1 MRNLKFTLIVPLAL
15 AVVLNCTN
23 ATAVTQVKKTTTKT
37 AVKTTKT
44 TKTATVKK
52 TVVAQPIPYE
62 TVEKK
67 PLYIGGDS
75 ALNAFISKNVQY
87 PAEAKKN
94 KEQGQVVVQFTI
106 DDKGVVKDSK
116 VLTSVSASL
125 DAEALRLIN
134 NMPDWIPGEQ
144 KSKKVAVI
152 AQLPLNFVVPTSK
165 VEQVLANPVVKA
177 AVDSG
182 GKILNKKIEEKV
194 TKYGGSTVN
203 SVLNAVKKK

>member
-1 MRNLKFTLIVPLAL
+1 MKNLKFTLIVLLAL
-15 AVVLNCTN
+15 AVVLNCTD
-23 ATAVTQVKKTTTKT
+23 ATAATQVKKTTAK
-37 AVKTTKT
+37 KTTKT
-44 TKTATVKK
+44 TKTTTVKK
-52 TVVAQPIPYE
+52 TVIAQPIPYDS
-62 TVEKK
+62 VEKK
-67 PLYIGGDS
+67 PVYIGGDS

-106 DDKGVVKDSK
+106 DEKGAIKDSK
-116 VLTSVSASL
+116 VLTSVSTSL

-134 NMPDWIPGEQ
+134 SMPAWIPGEQ
-144 KSKKVAVI
+144 KGKKMGVI

-182 GKILNKKIEEKV
+182 AKILNKKVEEKV
-194 TKYGGSTVN
+194 TKYGGNAVN